1 MKLTTAEL
9 DTRLAAVPHWTLVD
23 GKLHREFRFAD
34 FGQAIGFLTMAAL
47 KIEVLDHHPK
57 WTNVYNRVSVSLVT
71 HDAGGITMKDLT
83 LAAILDKVASQF
95 A

>member
-9 DTRLAAVPHWTLVD
+9 DTRLVALPHWTLVD

-47 KIEVLDHHPK
+47 KIEALDHHPE

-71 HDAGGITMKDLT
+71 HDAGGITMKDLA
-83 LAAILDKVASQF
+83 LAAILDQVASQF

>member
-83 LAAILDKVASQF
+83 LAAILDKVAGQF